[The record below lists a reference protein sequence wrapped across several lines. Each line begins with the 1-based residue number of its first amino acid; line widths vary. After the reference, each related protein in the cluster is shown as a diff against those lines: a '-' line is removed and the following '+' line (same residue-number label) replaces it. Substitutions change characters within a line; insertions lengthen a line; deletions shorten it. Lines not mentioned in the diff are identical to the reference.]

1 MRIMLATAVAIAPLM
16 AASGAMAEVVISTA
30 RTTPITTANAT
41 GSGPDSIRFTSGG
54 SITLNSGV
62 GVTVNSSHNFIM
74 EGGGITINNAPAGAT
89 GVLIEGGNTAD
100 ISIGG
105 TIALLDDITSETDTD
120 TDNDGDIDG
129 AFANGSDRYGIRLTG
144 AAPLVGDIT
153 VRTGA
158 QIGVD
163 GNNSYGILLE
173 GPLTGNF
180 DMLGGITVTGEDSY
194 GVRVTGDVSG
204 DLRTAGSITARGP
217 GSAALSVEGDV
228 GGAMVIHSAITA
240 SGYRYTTRPAERPEG
255 FVESSDN
262 DEGILFLD
270 ELDADDLLQ
279 GGPAVSIQGNV
290 AGGVVFDRGPTY
302 SGLGIDGDDDG
313 DGVKNGDEDDDGD
326 GTPNRSDTDRDG
338 DGLTDTAET
347 TAAINVY
354 GSAPAVEIGS
364 TTQSIVLGDVG
375 TGDAAFGFI
384 NRGSITAQGV
394 YGKMTVGEV
403 ERDGVAANAV
413 VIGGNAGQTVDL
425 SGGFRNDGTVVSL
438 AFDADSTAI
447 RFGEG
452 AIAPTLINTNAITAG
467 SNSDQ
472 ATAST
477 AIRIDAG
484 AVVNTFVNSGNVLA
498 STGGGTAN
506 TFGIHDLS
514 GTLTSITNNRSIQA
528 TVNAG
533 DDGEPITGVATAIDV
548 SANTTGVTVI
558 QEGIASA
565 PTASDPDT
573 DGDGV
578 TDSREPNIFGA
589 INLGSGG
596 DTLDIRNGIVSGDIS
611 FGDGADSLLVSG
623 GALVRGELSDTDGL
637 LDIDVSDGA
646 LQARQTEVLNVTS
659 LNVGGDG
666 NLIVTLDP
674 ANSTSGYFNVSG
686 AATLAD
692 GAGLGV
698 RFTSLLQSAERF
710 TLIDAATLDFGD
722 IDLTS
727 LEENSP
733 YLYVV
738 EAGADIPA
746 GQVFADVR
754 RRTAEEAD
762 LITVESQMFDSF
774 YEALGGT
781 DAGLVR
787 DAFLAQTNRDDFLNL
802 YEQLLPDH
810 SGGPLLSLASGVDAV
825 TRALTGRNAS
835 AAPGETSAWVQEI
848 NFYADKDKTETY
860 GFRSEGFGVAGGIER
875 GTGLGAV
882 GLSVAFTS
890 SDLEDPEAEAEEV
903 LSASLLELGLYWRA
917 QGQYWTTWARA
928 AAGYASFTSE
938 RRFVG
943 AGLNLSNESDWNG
956 FSLTAAGG
964 VSYEREFGRFTIRP
978 EAYAEFFSLSEDGH
992 VEEGGGDGFDLE
1004 IDDREGHMF
1013 SATAAVNLG
1022 MKMGENDWLRP
1033 EVRVGWRQNFS
1044 VDPGETIARFRSG
1057 GGDFTLTPD
1066 SIEGGGPIV
1075 GFRLNVGNEL
1085 GMLSVSAD
1093 AEMID
1098 DYVRYML
1105 FLRAS
1110 FRF

>member
-16 AASGAMAEVVISTA
+16 AASGAMAEVVISTT

-41 GSGPDSIRFTSGG
+41 GSGPDSIRFTSTG

-62 GVTVNSSHNFIM
+62 AVTVNSSHNFTM
-74 EGGGITINNAPAGAT
+74 EGGGITVDNAPPGAT
-89 GVLIEGGNTAD
+89 GVLIEGGNTAN

-105 TIALLDDITSETDTD
+105 TIAVLDNINTDTDTD

-129 AFANGSDRYGIRLTG
+129 PFATGSDRYGVRLAG
-144 AAPLVGDIT
+144 VAPLVGNIT
-153 VRTGA
+153 IASGG

-173 GPLTGNF
+173 APLTGNF
-180 DMLGGITVTGEDSY
+180 DMLGSVTVTGDDSY
-194 GVRVTGDVSG
+194 GVRILGDVSG
-204 DLRTAGSITARGP
+204 NVRTGGNITARGP

-228 GGAMVIHSAITA
+228 GGAMVIQSSITA
-240 SGYRYTTRPAERPEG
+240 SGYRYTSRPAERPEG
-255 FVESSDN
+255 FEETSQN

-270 ELDADDLLQ
+270 ELDPDDLLQ
-279 GGPAVSIQGNV
+279 GGPGVSIQGNV
-290 AGGVVFDRGPTY
+290 AGGVLLGRPPSY
-302 SGLGIDGDDDG
+302 SSAGVDGDDDG
-313 DGVKNGDEDDDGD
+313 DGIKNGDEDDDGD
-326 GTPNRSDTDRDG
+326 GTPNRTDTDRDG
-338 DGLTDTAET
+338 DGLVDASET
-347 TAAINVY
+347 TASINVF
-354 GSAPAVEIGS
+354 GSAPALEIGS
-364 TTQSIVLGDVG
+364 ATQSIALGAIGVDDEAYG
-375 TGDAAFGFI
+375 LI
-384 NRGSITAQGV
+384 NRGNITAQGV
-394 YGKMTVGEV
+394 Y
-403 ERDGVAANAV
+403 DGVVANGV
-413 VIGGNAGQTVDL
+413 VIGGNAGQTVDVA
-425 SGGFRNDGTVVSL
+425 GGVRNEGTIVSL
-438 AFDADSTAI
+438 SFDADSTAI
-447 RFGEG
+447 RFGDG
-452 AIAPTLINTNAITAG
+452 ATAPTLINTNAITAG
-467 SNSDQ
+467 SSSDL
-472 ATAST
+472 ATTST

-484 AVVNTFVNSGNVLA
+484 AVVNSLVNSGSILA
-498 STGGGTAN
+498 TTGGGTAN

-528 TVNAG
+528 TVNANA
-533 DDGEPITGVATAIDV
+533 DNDPITGVATAIDV
-548 SANTTGVTVI
+548 SANTTGVTLI
-558 QEGIASA
+558 QEGIVST
-565 PTASDPDT
+565 PSDTNPDT

-578 TDSREPNIFGA
+578 PDNNEPNIFGA

-596 DTLDIRNGIVSGDIS
+596 DTLDIRNGIVNGDIS
-611 FGDGADSLLVSG
+611 FGDGSDALMVSG
-623 GALVRGELSDTDGL
+623 GALVRGRLTDSDGL
-637 LDIDVSDGA
+637 LDIDVSDGTLRA
-646 LQARQTEVLNVTS
+646 DQTSVLNLTN
-659 LNVGGDG
+659 LNVGADG

-674 ANSTSGYFNVSG
+674 ANNTSGYFNVSDT
-686 AATLAD
+686 ATLAD

-698 RFTSLLQSAERF
+698 RFTSLLQTPERF
-710 TLIDAATLDFGD
+710 TLIDATTLNFGD

-738 EAGADIPA
+738 EAGADVPA
-746 GQVFADVR
+746 GQVYADVR

-774 YEALGGT
+774 YGALGGA
-781 DAGLVR
+781 DAGAVR
-787 DAFLAQTNRDDFLNL
+787 DAFLAQTGRDEFLNL

-848 NFYADKDKTETY
+848 NFYADKDKTDTY

-875 GTGLGAV
+875 GSGLGAV

-956 FSLTAAGG
+956 FTLAAAGG
-964 VSYEREFGRFTIRP
+964 ISYERDFGRFTIRP

-1004 IDDREGHMF
+1004 IDDRDGHMF

-1033 EVRVGWRQNFS
+1033 EVRVGWRQNIS

-1066 SIEGGGPIV
+1066 TIEGGGPIV